1 MNNNCNDEGF
11 RNHCEFLKKYLQS
24 LLILFHIDYNL
35 DIILLIIDPMNDLF
49 V

>member
-1 MNNNCNDEGF
+1 MNNNSNDEGF
-11 RNHCEFLKKYLQS
+11 RNLKFLKKYLQS